1 MTDPSAG
8 LSAPVILLFVIV
20 LAAGVYAAW
29 EWRRAAAAL
38 GLAQQALAA
47 AGAKLEGLEALKS
60 ERDALAAARDAVQ
73 AEASRLQAVLSGHES
88 ASAERARATEEKE
101 AALLALRAEVETQ
114 FQALASQA
122 LGASE
127 QRFLALAN
135 ETFEKHQA
143 TASGGVKEVLAPVQ
157 EAFTKLSASVEA
169 IEKARLTDKSAL
181 SEQMKLIGDTLKE
194 TQGVTGKL
202 VNALRASPKARGR
215 WGEQTLRN
223 VLELS
228 GLTAN
233 VDFTEQTTVDGD
245 SGKLRP
251 DVVITLP
258 GGRSVV
264 VDSKVALSAYLDALE
279 APDET
284 AREALL
290 KKHAQELRAHMKAL
304 SGKDYWKFVGDTVD
318 FVVLFVPGEA
328 FLSAALERDPSLLED
343 GFAAKVIIAT
353 PTTMVALAKS
363 VAYGWR
369 QDQAAKNAQAIAEQG
384 RELYRRLAAMGDK
397 LTALGN
403 SIDKSVKSYNELIGS
418 VEARVLP
425 AARKFKDYG
434 AADAEVEIEQLEP
447 NELTPR
453 LPAPQGELALP
464 APDKAQPDKRKGR

>member
-1 MTDPSAG
+1 MSDPSVG
-8 LSAPVILLFVIV
+8 FSAPVFLLFVLV
-20 LAAGVYAAW
+20 LAAGLYAAW
-29 EWRRAAAAL
+29 EWRRAAGAL
-38 GLAQQALAA
+38 ATAQQALAA
-47 AGAKLEGLEALKS
+47 AGAKLETLDGLKA
-60 ERDALAAARDAVQ
+60 ERDALAAARDQGQ
-73 AEASRLQAVLSGHES
+73 AEAARLQALLAGHES
-88 ASAERARATEEKE
+88 ASTERARAVEEKE
-101 AALLALRAEVETQ
+101 QALLALRADVETQ
-114 FQALASQA
+114 FQALAAQA

-157 EAFTKLSASVEA
+157 EAFTKLSATVEA
-169 IEKARLTDKSAL
+169 IEKARLTDKSTLA
-181 SEQMKLIGDTLKE
+181 EQMRTIGDTLKE

-228 GLTAN
+228 GLAAN

-245 SGKLRP
+245 AGKLRP
-251 DVVITLP
+251 DVVINLP

-279 APDET
+279 APDEA

-304 SGKDYWKFVGDTVD
+304 GGKDYWKFVGETVD

-328 FLSAALERDPSLLED
+328 FLSAALERDPALLED
-343 GFAAKVIIAT
+343 GFTHKVIIAT

-384 RELYRRLAAMGDK
+384 RELYRRLASMGDR

-403 SIDKSVKSYNELIGS
+403 SIEKSVKSYNELIGT

-425 AARKFKDYG
+425 AARKLRDFG
-434 AADAEVEIEQLEP
+434 AADAEVEIETLEP

-453 LPAPQGELALP
+453 LPAPQGELSLP
-464 APDKAQPDKRKGR
+464 PPEKKKGR